1 MSTIVV
7 LGAGG
12 KAGRL
17 LVAEAA
23 RRGHLVR
30 AVVRSTPMSSDP
42 ATGVDLV
49 RGDASSREELEPL
62 LAGADAVIVAVG
74 APGREIYRQTAQA
87 VSEAVA
93 ALPEPRPYIVHMGGG
108 ATLRTPDGSTFLEQP
123 GFPDA
128 YREPAE
134 GQRIAFEHYRS
145 AAPPGVAW
153 TYFSPPPHHL
163 VPGDAT
169 GGYRVG
175 DDEPVNGEDGEARLS
190 YGDLAVVLVDEAENR
205 AHAGRRFTAGY

>member
-12 KAGRL
+12 KAGQL

-30 AVVRSTPMSSDP
+30 AVVRLLPRHSDV
-42 ATGVDLV
+42 GDGIDLV
-49 RGDASSREELEPL
+49 QGDATSRDDLGPL

-74 APGREIYRQTAQA
+74 APGREIYPQIARTL
-87 VSEAVA
+87 SETVA
-93 ALPEPRPYIVHMGGG
+93 GLPEPRPYIVHMGGG

-123 GFPDA
+123 GFPAA
-128 YREPAE
+128 YRDPAE
-134 GQRIAFEHYRS
+134 GQKAAFEYYRS
-145 AAPPGVAW
+145 SAPAGVSW

-163 VPGDAT
+163 VPGEAT
-169 GGYRVG
+169 GSYRVG
-175 DDEPVNGEDGEARLS
+175 DDEPVNGADGEARLS
-190 YGDLAVVLVDEAENR
+190 YGDLAVVLVDEAESR